1 MRMTRPTRS
10 VRVVAGFMVGIL
22 VALALMLLIVIW
34 VR

>member
-10 VRVVAGFMVGIL
+10 VGVVAGFMLAVI